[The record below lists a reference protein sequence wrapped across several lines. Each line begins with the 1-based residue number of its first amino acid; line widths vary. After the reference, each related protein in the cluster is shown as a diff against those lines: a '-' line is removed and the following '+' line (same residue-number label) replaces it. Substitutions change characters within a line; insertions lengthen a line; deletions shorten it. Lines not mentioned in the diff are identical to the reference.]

1 MKIMDMNNEWQI
13 INEKEWMTN
22 NEWIWMDMNDNE
34 EGLLPVKEKSISS
47 KE

>member
-22 NEWIWMDMNDNE
+22 NEWIWMIMKKDYC
-34 EGLLPVKEKSISS
+34 L
-47 KE
+47 